1 MQGEEISL
9 LLAQTRGSSRRDPS
23 IAVNNVA
30 MFPAFIACGVSFD
43 ASG

>member
-1 MQGEEISL
+1 MLI
-9 LLAQTRGSSRRDPS
+9 AINTGSSRRASS